1 MFTASVDAAA
11 LYKWIDEDGQIR
23 YSDRLPAAQVKK
35 KHQQLNSQGVVPKP
49 PSRRKS

>member
-35 KHQQLNSQGVVPKP
+35 KHQQLNSQGVV
-49 PSRRKS
+49 